1 MLNWQE
7 NLPTGVIYSVLGILS
22 SGFLYDHDHDLLL
35 EYTVSVLGNTS
46 IYMLSMGDVLGSWR
60 FRGHLKARPPVLA
73 LVQIGVHLPC
83 G

>member
-1 MLNWQE
+1 VFWVYCQAVFYTIMTMTFYL
-7 NLPTGVIYSVLGILS
+7 SIL
-22 SGFLYDHDHDLLL
+22 YV
-35 EYTVSVLGNTS
+35 YLGNTS
-46 IYMLSMGDVLGSWR
+46 IHMLSMGDILGSWR